1 MPLLNDF
8 SRWQPRG
15 TIDDI
20 TPYASQP
27 FTLPVAPQSWWGDL
41 ANYAGTGAQQLSRAF
56 PEVQDVYRQAKSGD
70 VLGAAGQALGG
81 MEFATPYKKP
91 GAAALGLLGQAFG
104 FGRRKDASPR

>member
-15 TIDDI
+15 TYDDI
-20 TPYASQP
+20 TPYASQA
-27 FTLPVAPQSWWGDL
+27 FSLPVTPQGWWGDF
-41 ANYAGTGAQQLSRAF
+41 ADYAGTGADRLGQAIPQMQAI
-56 PEVQDVYRQAKSGD
+56 YGQAKGGD
-70 VLGAAGQALGG
+70 PLGAAGEALGA

-104 FGRRKDASPR
+104 FGRRKEAK